1 MGAPSLLALVEDPGH
16 TRRSS
21 PSPSYPESQLA
32 ARPSWPFRDLA
43 LQGVSQSARLPPRK
57 ATGSLNSRA
66 TKLLPARMLP
76 PWSPGAL
83 CSPGPQS
90 SSPLFP
96 LPLRDPLMTRCQ
108 GPPPS
113 SLPRVSAS
121 RWRPPR
127 APRLSGPSPAPVGVY
142 FRLKSAGV
150 GQGLAGL
157 PGRIRGDS
165 VRYATKGVSWLA
177 SLRGS
182 GVTALWNVGGPW
194 LSL

>member
-1 MGAPSLLALVEDPGH
+1 MPLLRTLDTPEGPLPR
-16 TRRSS
+16 TLSQS
-21 PSPSYPESQLA
+21 PA

-57 ATGSLNSRA
+57 TTGSLNSGT
-66 TKLLPARMLP
+66 TKLLPAHALP

-83 CSPGPQS
+83 CPPGLQS

-96 LPLRDPLMTRCQ
+96 LPLRDPLTTPCQ

-121 RWRPPR
+121 RWTPPR
-127 APRLSGPSPAPVGVY
+127 VPRLSGPSPAPVGIY
-142 FRLKSAGV
+142 FHLKSAGA
-150 GQGLAGL
+150 GQGPAGL

-182 GVTALWNVGGPW
+182 GVTALWNVDGPW